1 VLRVSQQ
8 CVSAIPFGFAD
19 VSLLRAKDILPDV
32 QVSSHLTDLSLAKL
46 TRRTK
51 FPIKAIATLRALA
64 ANISPIPVPKTVVAP
79 EPRKQHEPSKKIRLT
94 VQSAAAA

>member
-1 VLRVSQQ
+1 MSH
-8 CVSAIPFGFAD
+8 
-19 VSLLRAKDILPDV
+19 V
-32 QVSSHLTDLSLAKL
+32 QVSDWAVCTRVGL

-79 EPRKQHEPSKKIRLT
+79 EPRKQHESSKKIRLT
-94 VQSAAAA
+94 VNAAAA